1 MKKILSIFAALALT
15 ISASATPLAL
25 DVANVSN
32 ENLLTAQAV
41 AKQTSITG
49 KPSKYALAKQLA
61 DWKAN
66 NAARNIQA
74 TSDTP
79 TIADTIDIAI
89 GNLEITD
96 FTSFMQLFWL
106 EGYTMDY
113 EVSLTIMA
121 KSVAAGTYTSSAVS
135 ATIVNTPLKDTVD
148 VLSATVDVFVS
159 EKNEVT
165 ASAKV
170 VSKDNKLYRIS
181 MAYVIPDPIDTLA
194 ISFKQSA
201 TRYYMSNYN
210 GYGFEAED
218 DKYIA
223 AAYVKTNK
231 LDGTFEGDD
240 FDIDHSGIGI
250 INGKDTTIIHSMA
263 GKVTF
268 TPKNDTL
275 NILAEIIG
283 MDSIL
288 YQVSMFYAIP
298 QPKDTM
304 DLIIK
309 DADMV
314 NLTSMGIYQLQGYTE
329 DYKMLYIAI
338 SSYTIEGDFTV
349 DNFFGQGE
357 YTIFQYMTDD
367 NQVVSATFLAGNI
380 SVSLSDDNIVT
391 MKGQLLASDTILY
404 NVNMSGKFKKEG
416 LSYDAE
422 SGPVNKAY
430 TNSEIELD
438 TNTKG
443 KIYASLKATN
453 GSDMALIGFNVEAT
467 DPDITIPAGVY
478 TIDKSGD
485 KGTATACPGII
496 GGKVT
501 ASFYGKCNASGALQ
515 TPMYFMVSGTVTVEN
530 RDGNLYLEVDA
541 LNSFDIP
548 IHITY
553 TVTETA
559 LENSTVESS
568 STRKVIENGQLLILR
583 GNDRFNVLGTKIQ

>member
-49 KPSKYALAKQLA
+49 KPSKYALAKQMT

-66 NAARNIQA
+66 NAVRNIQ
-74 TSDTP
+74 TTGDTP
-79 TIADTIDIAI
+79 TIADTIDITI
-89 GNLEITD
+89 GNLEVTD
-96 FTSFMQLFWL
+96 FTSFMQMFWL

-159 EKNEVT
+159 EKNKVT

-181 MAYVIPDPIDTLA
+181 LAYVIPDPIDTLA

-268 TPKNDTL
+268 TPQNDTL

-304 DLIIK
+304 DLTIV

-314 NLTSMGIYQLQGYTE
+314 NLSSMGIYQLQGYTE

-349 DNFFGQGE
+349 DNFFAQGE
-357 YTIFQYMTDD
+357 YTLLQYMTDD

-438 TNTKG
+438 TKTKG
-443 KIYASLKATN
+443 RIYATLKATN

-485 KGTATACPGII
+485 KGTVTACPGIL

-515 TPMYFMVSGTVTVEN
+515 TPMYFMVAGTVTVEN
-530 RDGNLYLEVDA
+530 RDGNLFIEVDA

>member
-1 MKKILSIFAALALT
+1 M
-15 ISASATPLAL
+15 
-25 DVANVSN
+25 
-32 ENLLTAQAV
+32 
-41 AKQTSITG
+41 
-49 KPSKYALAKQLA
+49 
-61 DWKAN
+61 
-66 NAARNIQA
+66 
-74 TSDTP
+74 
-79 TIADTIDIAI
+79 
-89 GNLEITD
+89 
-96 FTSFMQLFWL
+96 
-106 EGYTMDY
+106 
-113 EVSLTIMA
+113 
-121 KSVAAGTYTSSAVS
+121 
-135 ATIVNTPLKDTVD
+135 
-148 VLSATVDVFVS
+148 FVS
-159 EKNEVT
+159 EKNKVT

-218 DKYIA
+218 DKYIV
-223 AAYVKTNK
+223 AAYAKTSELN
-231 LDGTFEGDD
+231 GTFEGDD
-240 FDIDHSGIGI
+240 FDIDNSGVGI
-250 INGKDTTIIHSMA
+250 INGKDTTIIHAMA

-349 DNFFGQGE
+349 DNFFAQGE

-485 KGTATACPGII
+485 KGTVTACPGIL

-515 TPMYFMVSGTVTVEN
+515 TPMYFMVAGTVTVEN
-530 RDGNLYLEVDA
+530 RDGNLFIEVDA

>member
-49 KPSKYALAKQLA
+49 KPSKYALAKQMT

-66 NAARNIQA
+66 NAVRNIH
-74 TSDTP
+74 TTGDTP
-79 TIADTIDIAI
+79 TIADTIDITI
-89 GNLEITD
+89 GNLEVTD

-159 EKNEVT
+159 EKNKVT

-218 DKYIA
+218 DKYIV
-223 AAYVKTNK
+223 AAYAKTSELN
-231 LDGTFEGDD
+231 GTFDGDD
-240 FDIDHSGIGI
+240 FDIDNSGVGI
-250 INGKDTTIIHSMA
+250 INGKDTTIIHAMA

-349 DNFFGQGE
+349 DNFFAQGE

-422 SGPVNKAY
+422 NGPVNREY
-430 TNSEIELD
+430 TNSEIEFD
-438 TNTKG
+438 TKTKG
-443 KIYASLKATN
+443 RIYATLKATN

-467 DPDITIPAGVY
+467 DPNITIPAGVY

-485 KGTATACPGII
+485 KGTVTACPGIL

-515 TPMYFMVSGTVTVEN
+515 TPMYFMVAGTVTVEN
-530 RDGNLYLEVDA
+530 RDGNLFIEVDA

>member
-66 NAARNIQA
+66 NAAQNIQA

-218 DKYIA
+218 DKYIV
-223 AAYVKTNK
+223 AAYAKTSELN
-231 LDGTFEGDD
+231 GTFEGDD
-240 FDIDHSGIGI
+240 FDIDNSGVGI
-250 INGKDTTIIHSMA
+250 INGKDTTIIHAMA

-349 DNFFGQGE
+349 DNFFAQGE

-485 KGTATACPGII
+485 KGTVTACPGII

-559 LENSTVESS
+559 LENSIVESS

>member
-49 KPSKYALAKQLA
+49 KPSKYALAKQMT

-66 NAARNIQA
+66 NAVRNIQ
-74 TSDTP
+74 TTGDTP
-79 TIADTIDIAI
+79 TIADTIDITI
-89 GNLEITD
+89 GNLEVTD
-96 FTSFMQLFWL
+96 FTSFMQMFWL

-159 EKNEVT
+159 EKKEVT

-181 MAYVIPDPIDTLA
+181 LAYVIPDPIDTLA

-304 DLIIK
+304 DLTIVN
-309 DADMV
+309 ADMV
-314 NLTSMGIYQLQGYTE
+314 NLSSMGIYQLQGYTE
-329 DYKMLYIAI
+329 DYKMLYISI
-338 SSYTIEGDFTV
+338 SSYTIEGEFTV
-349 DNFFGQGE
+349 DNFFAQGE
-357 YTIFQYMTDD
+357 YTLLQYITKDG
-367 NQVVSATFLAGNI
+367 QVVSATFLAGNI

-530 RDGNLYLEVDA
+530 RDGNLFIEVDA

-568 STRKVIENGQLLILR
+568 STHKVIENGQLLILR

>member
-49 KPSKYALAKQLA
+49 KPSKYALAKQMT

-66 NAARNIQA
+66 NAVRNIH
-74 TSDTP
+74 TTGDTP
-79 TIADTIDIAI
+79 TIADTIDITI
-89 GNLEITD
+89 GNLEVTD

-159 EKNEVT
+159 EKNKVT

-218 DKYIA
+218 DKYIV
-223 AAYVKTNK
+223 AAYAKTSELN
-231 LDGTFEGDD
+231 GTFEGDD
-240 FDIDHSGIGI
+240 FDIDNSGVGI
-250 INGKDTTIIHSMA
+250 INGKDTTIIHAMA

-349 DNFFGQGE
+349 DNFFAQGE

-485 KGTATACPGII
+485 KGTVTACPGII

>member
-49 KPSKYALAKQLA
+49 KPSKYALAKQMT

-66 NAARNIQA
+66 NAVRNIQ
-74 TSDTP
+74 TTGDTP
-79 TIADTIDIAI
+79 TIADTIDITI
-89 GNLEITD
+89 GNLEVTD

-268 TPKNDTL
+268 TPQNDTL

-329 DYKMLYIAI
+329 DYKMLYISI
-338 SSYTIEGDFTV
+338 SSYTIEGEFTV
-349 DNFFGQGE
+349 DNFFAQGE
-357 YTIFQYMTDD
+357 YTLLQYITKDG
-367 NQVVSATFLAGNI
+367 QVVSTTFLAGNI

-485 KGTATACPGII
+485 KGTVTACPGII

-515 TPMYFMVSGTVTVEN
+515 TPMYFMVAGTVTVEN
-530 RDGNLYLEVDA
+530 RDGNLFIEVDA

-559 LENSTVESS
+559 LENSTIESS

>member
-49 KPSKYALAKQLA
+49 KPSKYALAKQMT

-66 NAARNIQA
+66 NAVRNIH
-74 TSDTP
+74 TTGDTP
-79 TIADTIDIAI
+79 TIADTIDITI
-89 GNLEITD
+89 GNLEVTD

-159 EKNEVT
+159 EKNKVT

-218 DKYIA
+218 DKYIV
-223 AAYVKTNK
+223 AAYAKTSELN
-231 LDGTFEGDD
+231 GTFEGDD
-240 FDIDHSGIGI
+240 FDIDNSGVGI
-250 INGKDTTIIHSMA
+250 INGKDTTIIHAMA

-349 DNFFGQGE
+349 DNFFAQGE

-485 KGTATACPGII
+485 KGTVTACPGIL

-515 TPMYFMVSGTVTVEN
+515 TPMYFMVAGTVTVEN
-530 RDGNLYLEVDA
+530 RDGNLFIEVDA

>member
-49 KPSKYALAKQLA
+49 KPSKYALAKQMT

-66 NAARNIQA
+66 NAVRNIH
-74 TSDTP
+74 TTGDTP
-79 TIADTIDIAI
+79 TIADTIDITI
-89 GNLEITD
+89 GNLEVTD

-148 VLSATVDVFVS
+148 VLSAIVDVFVS
-159 EKNEVT
+159 EKNKVT

-240 FDIDHSGIGI
+240 FDIDNSGVGI
-250 INGKDTTIIHSMA
+250 INGKDTTIIHAMA

-349 DNFFGQGE
+349 DNFFAQGE

-485 KGTATACPGII
+485 KGTVTACPGIL

-515 TPMYFMVSGTVTVEN
+515 TPMYFMVAGTVTVEN
-530 RDGNLYLEVDA
+530 RDGNLFIEVDA

-568 STRKVIENGQLLILR
+568 STRKAIENGQLLILH

>member
-49 KPSKYALAKQLA
+49 KPSKYALAKQMT

-66 NAARNIQA
+66 NAVRNIH
-74 TSDTP
+74 TTGDTP
-79 TIADTIDIAI
+79 TIADTIDITI
-89 GNLEITD
+89 GNLEVTD

-159 EKNEVT
+159 EKNKVT

-218 DKYIA
+218 DKYIV
-223 AAYVKTNK
+223 AAYAKTSELN
-231 LDGTFEGDD
+231 GTFEGDD
-240 FDIDHSGIGI
+240 FDIDNSGVGI
-250 INGKDTTIIHSMA
+250 INGKDTTIIHAMA

-349 DNFFGQGE
+349 DNFFAQGE

-422 SGPVNKAY
+422 NGPVNREY
-430 TNSEIELD
+430 TNSEIEFD
-438 TNTKG
+438 TKTKG
-443 KIYASLKATN
+443 RIYATLKATN

-485 KGTATACPGII
+485 KGTVIACPGIQ

-515 TPMYFMVSGTVTVEN
+515 TPMYFMVAGTVTVEN
-530 RDGNLYLEVDA
+530 RDGNLFIEVDA

-548 IHITY
+548 IHVTY

>member
-49 KPSKYALAKQLA
+49 KPSKYALAKQMT

-66 NAARNIQA
+66 NAVRNIH
-74 TSDTP
+74 TTGDTP
-79 TIADTIDIAI
+79 TIADTIDITI
-89 GNLEITD
+89 GNLEVTD

-159 EKNEVT
+159 EKNKVT

-218 DKYIA
+218 DKYIV
-223 AAYVKTNK
+223 AAYAKTSELN
-231 LDGTFEGDD
+231 GTFEGDD
-240 FDIDHSGIGI
+240 FDIDNSGVGI
-250 INGKDTTIIHSMA
+250 INGKDTTIIHAMA

-349 DNFFGQGE
+349 DNFFAQGE

-485 KGTATACPGII
+485 KGTVTACPGIL

-515 TPMYFMVSGTVTVEN
+515 TPMYFMVAGTVTVEN
-530 RDGNLYLEVDA
+530 RDGNLFIEVDA

-568 STRKVIENGQLLILR
+568 STRKAIENGQLLILH

>member
-1 MKKILSIFAALALT
+1 
-15 ISASATPLAL
+15 
-25 DVANVSN
+25 
-32 ENLLTAQAV
+32 
-41 AKQTSITG
+41 
-49 KPSKYALAKQLA
+49 
-61 DWKAN
+61 
-66 NAARNIQA
+66 
-74 TSDTP
+74 
-79 TIADTIDIAI
+79 
-89 GNLEITD
+89 
-96 FTSFMQLFWL
+96 
-106 EGYTMDY
+106 MDY

-201 TRYYMSNYN
+201 TKYYMSNYN

-268 TPKNDTL
+268 TPQNDTL

-349 DNFFGQGE
+349 DNFFAQGE

-430 TNSEIELD
+430 TNSEIEFD
-438 TNTKG
+438 TKTKG
-443 KIYASLKATN
+443 RIYATLKATN

-485 KGTATACPGII
+485 KGTVIACPGIQ

-515 TPMYFMVSGTVTVEN
+515 TPMYFMVAGTVTVEN
-530 RDGNLYLEVDA
+530 RDGNLFIEVDA

>member
-49 KPSKYALAKQLA
+49 KPSKYALAKQMT

-66 NAARNIQA
+66 NAVRNIH
-74 TSDTP
+74 TTGDTP
-79 TIADTIDIAI
+79 TIADTIDITI
-89 GNLEITD
+89 GNLEVTD

-159 EKNEVT
+159 EKNKVT

-218 DKYIA
+218 DKYIV
-223 AAYVKTNK
+223 AAYAKTSELN
-231 LDGTFEGDD
+231 GTFEGDD
-240 FDIDHSGIGI
+240 FDIDNSGVGI
-250 INGKDTTIIHSMA
+250 INGKDTTIIHAMA

-329 DYKMLYIAI
+329 DYKMLYISI
-338 SSYTIEGDFTV
+338 SSYTIEGEFTV
-349 DNFFGQGE
+349 DNFFAQGE
-357 YTIFQYMTDD
+357 YTLLQYMTDD

-422 SGPVNKAY
+422 NGPVNREY
-430 TNSEIELD
+430 TNSEIEFD
-438 TNTKG
+438 TKTKG
-443 KIYASLKATN
+443 RIYATLKATN

-485 KGTATACPGII
+485 KGTVTACPGIL

-515 TPMYFMVSGTVTVEN
+515 TPMYFMVAGTVTVEN
-530 RDGNLYLEVDA
+530 RDGNLFIEVDA

>member
-49 KPSKYALAKQLA
+49 KPSKYALAKQMT

-66 NAARNIQA
+66 DAVRNIH
-74 TSDTP
+74 TTGDTP
-79 TIADTIDIAI
+79 TIADTIDITI
-89 GNLEITD
+89 GNLEVTD

-121 KSVAAGTYTSSAVS
+121 ESVAAGTYTSSAVS

-159 EKNEVT
+159 EKNKVT

-170 VSKDNKLYRIS
+170 VGKDNKLYRIS

-201 TRYYMSNYN
+201 TRYYMSSYN

-218 DKYIA
+218 DKYIV
-223 AAYVKTNK
+223 AAYAKTSELN
-231 LDGTFEGDD
+231 GTFEGDD
-240 FDIDHSGIGI
+240 FDIDNSGVGI
-250 INGKDTTIIHSMA
+250 INGKDTTIIHAMA

-349 DNFFGQGE
+349 DNFFAQGE
-357 YTIFQYMTDD
+357 YTIFQYMTND

-485 KGTATACPGII
+485 KGTVTACPGIL

-515 TPMYFMVSGTVTVEN
+515 TPMYFMVAGTVTVEN
-530 RDGNLYLEVDA
+530 RDGNLFIEVDA

>member
-49 KPSKYALAKQLA
+49 KPSKYALAKQMT

-66 NAARNIQA
+66 NAVRNIH
-74 TSDTP
+74 TTGDTP
-79 TIADTIDIAI
+79 TIADTIDITI

-135 ATIVNTPLKDTVD
+135 ATIVNTTLKDTVD
-148 VLSATVDVFVS
+148 VVSATVDVFVS
-159 EKNEVT
+159 EKKEVT

-349 DNFFGQGE
+349 DNFFAQGE

-485 KGTATACPGII
+485 KGTVTACPGIL

-515 TPMYFMVSGTVTVEN
+515 TPMYFMVAGTVTVEN
-530 RDGNLYLEVDA
+530 RDGNLFIEVDA

>member
-49 KPSKYALAKQLA
+49 KPSKYALAKQMT

-66 NAARNIQA
+66 NAVRNIH
-74 TSDTP
+74 TTGDTP
-79 TIADTIDIAI
+79 TIADTIDITI
-89 GNLEITD
+89 GNLEVTD

-268 TPKNDTL
+268 TPQNDTL

-329 DYKMLYIAI
+329 DYKMLYISI
-338 SSYTIEGDFTV
+338 SSYTIEGEFTV
-349 DNFFGQGE
+349 DNFFAQGE
-357 YTIFQYMTDD
+357 YTLLQYITKDG
-367 NQVVSATFLAGNI
+367 QVVSTTFLAGNI

-485 KGTATACPGII
+485 KGTVTACPGII

-515 TPMYFMVSGTVTVEN
+515 TPMYFMVAGTVTVEN
-530 RDGNLYLEVDA
+530 RDGNLFIEVDA

-559 LENSTVESS
+559 LENSTIESS

>member
-49 KPSKYALAKQLA
+49 KPSKYALAKQMT

-66 NAARNIQA
+66 NAVRNIH
-74 TSDTP
+74 TTGDTP
-79 TIADTIDIAI
+79 TIADTIDITI
-89 GNLEITD
+89 GNLEVTD

-159 EKNEVT
+159 EKNKVT

-218 DKYIA
+218 DKYIV
-223 AAYVKTNK
+223 AAYAKTSELN
-231 LDGTFEGDD
+231 GTFEGDD
-240 FDIDHSGIGI
+240 FDIDNSGVGI
-250 INGKDTTIIHSMA
+250 IDGKDTTIIHAMA

-349 DNFFGQGE
+349 DNFFAQGE
-357 YTIFQYMTDD
+357 YTIFQYMTND

-485 KGTATACPGII
+485 KGTVTACPGIL

-515 TPMYFMVSGTVTVEN
+515 TPMYFMVAGTVTVEN
-530 RDGNLYLEVDA
+530 RDGNLFIEVDA

>member
-49 KPSKYALAKQLA
+49 KPSKYALAKQMA

-74 TSDTP
+74 TGDTP

-96 FTSFMQLFWL
+96 FTSFLQMFWL
-106 EGYTMDY
+106 EGYTVDY

-135 ATIVNTPLKDTVD
+135 ATIVNTSLKDTVD

-268 TPKNDTL
+268 TPQNDTL

-304 DLIIK
+304 DLTIV

-314 NLTSMGIYQLQGYTE
+314 NLSSMGIYQLQGYTE

-349 DNFFGQGE
+349 DNFFAQGE
-357 YTIFQYMTDD
+357 YTLLQYMTDD

-430 TNSEIELD
+430 TNSEIEFD
-438 TNTKG
+438 TKTKG
-443 KIYASLKATN
+443 RIYATLKATN

-485 KGTATACPGII
+485 KGTVTACPGIL

-515 TPMYFMVSGTVTVEN
+515 TPMYFMVAGTVTVEN
-530 RDGNLYLEVDA
+530 RDGNLFIEVDA

>member
-49 KPSKYALAKQLA
+49 KPSKYALAKQMT

-66 NAARNIQA
+66 NAVRNIH
-74 TSDTP
+74 TTGDTP
-79 TIADTIDIAI
+79 TIADTIDITI

-135 ATIVNTPLKDTVD
+135 ATIVNTTLKDTVD
-148 VLSATVDVFVS
+148 VVSATVDVFVS
-159 EKNEVT
+159 EKKEVT

-240 FDIDHSGIGI
+240 FDIDHSSIGI

-349 DNFFGQGE
+349 DNFFAQGE

-485 KGTATACPGII
+485 KGTVTACPGIL

-515 TPMYFMVSGTVTVEN
+515 TPMYFMVAGTVTVEN
-530 RDGNLYLEVDA
+530 RDGNLFIEVDA

>member
-1 MKKILSIFAALALT
+1 M
-15 ISASATPLAL
+15 
-25 DVANVSN
+25 
-32 ENLLTAQAV
+32 
-41 AKQTSITG
+41 
-49 KPSKYALAKQLA
+49 A

-74 TSDTP
+74 TGDTP

-96 FTSFMQLFWL
+96 FTSFLQMFWL

-121 KSVAAGTYTSSAVS
+121 ESVAAGTYTSSAVS
-135 ATIVNTPLKDTVD
+135 ATIVNTTLKDTVD

-181 MAYVIPDPIDTLA
+181 LAYVIPDPIDTLA

-268 TPKNDTL
+268 TPQNDTL

-338 SSYTIEGDFTV
+338 SSYTIEGDSTV
-349 DNFFGQGE
+349 DNFFAQGE

-422 SGPVNKAY
+422 NGPVNREY
-430 TNSEIELD
+430 TNSEIEFD
-438 TNTKG
+438 TKTKG
-443 KIYASLKATN
+443 RIYATLKATN

-485 KGTATACPGII
+485 KGTVTACPGIL

-515 TPMYFMVSGTVTVEN
+515 TPMYFMVAGTVTVEN
-530 RDGNLYLEVDA
+530 RDGNLFIEVDA

-583 GNDRFNVLGTKIQ
+583 GNDKFNVLGTKIQ

>member
-49 KPSKYALAKQLA
+49 KPSKYALAKQMT

-66 NAARNIQA
+66 NAVRNIH
-74 TSDTP
+74 TTGDTP
-79 TIADTIDIAI
+79 TIADTIDITI
-89 GNLEITD
+89 GNLEVTD

-113 EVSLTIMA
+113 EVTLTIMA

-159 EKNEVT
+159 EKNKVT

-218 DKYIA
+218 DKYIV
-223 AAYVKTNK
+223 AAYAKTSELN
-231 LDGTFEGDD
+231 GTFEGDD
-240 FDIDHSGIGI
+240 FDIDNSGVGI
-250 INGKDTTIIHSMA
+250 INGKDTTIIHAMA

-349 DNFFGQGE
+349 DNFFAQGE

-485 KGTATACPGII
+485 KGTVTACPGIL

-515 TPMYFMVSGTVTVEN
+515 TPMYFMVAGTVTVEN
-530 RDGNLYLEVDA
+530 RDGNLFIEVDA

-568 STRKVIENGQLLILR
+568 STRKAIENGQLLILH

>member
-49 KPSKYALAKQLA
+49 KPSKYALAKQMT

-66 NAARNIQA
+66 NAVRNIH
-74 TSDTP
+74 TTDDTP
-79 TIADTIDIAI
+79 TIADTIDITI
-89 GNLEITD
+89 GNLEVTD

-121 KSVAAGTYTSSAVS
+121 ESVAAGTYTSSTVS

-159 EKNEVT
+159 EKNKVT

-201 TRYYMSNYN
+201 TRYYMSSYN

-218 DKYIA
+218 DKYIV
-223 AAYVKTNK
+223 AAYAKTSELN
-231 LDGTFEGDD
+231 GTFEGDD
-240 FDIDHSGIGI
+240 FDIDNSGVGI
-250 INGKDTTIIHSMA
+250 INGKDTTIIHAMA

-329 DYKMLYIAI
+329 DYKMLYISI
-338 SSYTIEGDFTV
+338 SSYTIEGEFTV
-349 DNFFGQGE
+349 DNFFAQGE
-357 YTIFQYMTDD
+357 YTLLQYMTDD

-485 KGTATACPGII
+485 KGTVTACPGIL

-515 TPMYFMVSGTVTVEN
+515 TPMYFMVAGTVTVEN
-530 RDGNLYLEVDA
+530 RDGNLFIEVDA

>member
-66 NAARNIQA
+66 NAAQNIQA

-218 DKYIA
+218 DKYIV
-223 AAYVKTNK
+223 AAYAKTSELN
-231 LDGTFEGDD
+231 GTFEGDD
-240 FDIDHSGIGI
+240 FDIDNSGVGI
-250 INGKDTTIIHSMA
+250 INGKDTTIIHAMA

-349 DNFFGQGE
+349 DNFFAQGE

-416 LSYDAE
+416 LSYDTE

-485 KGTATACPGII
+485 KGTVTACPGII

-559 LENSTVESS
+559 LENSIVESS